1 MNKRI
6 SLGVAISLIAISCAI
21 TFVISW
27 AIFKTDISSKVTGI
41 EEREKIQSKVNDIDL
56 VLRANY
62 FGELNEEDII
72 REIADGFI
80 NGLDDNLS
88 QYMTS
93 QDYYFYQMKTQG
105 VLIGAGVEI
114 ANESSGYFEITAVY
128 NNSAASANELKVG
141 DVITEIN
148 AESTKNM
155 SITSARSLM
164 TGAEGSK
171 VNIKIIRNGEAMI
184 FDLVHQRI
192 NITSVYNKLLSEKVG
207 YIRIRAFNDTTA
219 EQLSSSLKS
228 LKEQGAESFIF
239 DVRQTFEGELSALQG
254 VLNQLLPSDFVIS
267 GISENKSTDII
278 KVENTEYLQGN
289 TAVLVDS
296 GTSYCGEVFAL
307 SLKHG
312 REANIIGST
321 TKGNGLQMKV
331 FTFKDSTA
339 IRIPVS
345 EISISESTFN
355 KSGVKP
361 DFLVSL
367 PAGLESKI
375 GTLDESTDTQLSK
388 AVSLLLN

>member
-62 FGELNEEDII
+62 FGELNEDDII

-278 KVENTEYLQGN
+278 KVENTEYLQ
-289 TAVLVDS
+289 VIQL
-296 GTSYCGEVFAL
+296 FL
-307 SLKHG
+307 L
-312 REANIIGST
+312 IGY
-321 TKGNGLQMKV
+321 
-331 FTFKDSTA
+331 
-339 IRIPVS
+339 
-345 EISISESTFN
+345 
-355 KSGVKP
+355 
-361 DFLVSL
+361 FLL
-367 PAGLESKI
+367 W
-375 GTLDESTDTQLSK
+375 
-388 AVSLLLN
+388 